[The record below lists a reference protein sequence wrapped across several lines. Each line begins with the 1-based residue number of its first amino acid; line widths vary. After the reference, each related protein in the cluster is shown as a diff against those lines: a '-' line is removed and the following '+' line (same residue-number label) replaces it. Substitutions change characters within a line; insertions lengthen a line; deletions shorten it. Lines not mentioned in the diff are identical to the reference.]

1 MVVSKAYLEHGE
13 EVTHDA
19 AQQPVVDQEHEQG
32 HGQRDRELQ
41 QRRQHRAQHAAL
53 DGAVAIQPL
62 PAIQS
67 VLWEQNQ
74 WCNINNGFVFSN

>member
-1 MVVSKAYLEHGE
+1 MVVSKSYLEHGQ
-13 EVTHDA
+13 EVAHDA
-19 AQQPVVDQEHEQG
+19 TQQPVVDQEHEQG

-67 VLWEQNQ
+67 VL
-74 WCNINNGFVFSN
+74 